1 MSTRRAM
8 WRGAATSVGPLAFFN
23 PGLTGIVYVYDST
36 TKDWSELPHLVHS
49 GFTLVTVNNLVTAVG
64 GNRELYTPGSI
75 LLSFSKGK
83 WVEMFPPM
91 PTKRYFPAAVCTC
104 DMLLVAGGCDCIA
117 LPTVEVMDINTLQW
131 TAMASLPIGISS
143 ASMAACY
150 EDSIYLLGDD
160 TNRAFSCSVKSLSQF
175 LEKSQPALNLK
186 CQKSIWK
193 RIADVPVSRST
204 AVTLCGQLVS
214 VGGYDDSGEVD
225 TVYCYDSSTNS
236 WRGVGT
242 LLSCKGLPLA
252 TTLPEDKLVV
262 VHGNHENALVG
273 TATVLS

>member
-1 MSTRRAM
+1 M
-8 WRGAATSVGPLAFFN
+8 WRGTATSVGPLAFFN

-83 WVEMFPPM
+83 WVEIFPPM
-91 PTKRYFPAAVCTC
+91 PTKRYFPAAVCTR
-104 DMLLVAGGCDCIA
+104 DMLLVAGGSDCIA
-117 LPTVEVMDINTLQW
+117 LPTVEVMDINTMQW

-143 ASMAACY
+143 ASMAAY
-150 EDSIYLLGDD
+150 EDSICLLGDD
-160 TNRAFSCSVKSLSQF
+160 TNRVYSCSIRFLAQF
-175 LEKSQPALNLK
+175 LQPALSSQ
-186 CQKSIWK
+186 CQKPIWT

-204 AVTLCGQLVS
+204 AVTLNGRLFS

-225 TVYCYDSSTNS
+225 TVYYYDSSTNS
-236 WRGVGT
+236 WRRVGT

-252 TTLPEDKLVV
+252 TTLPGDKLVV
-262 VHGNHENALVG
+262 VHGNHENTLVG
-273 TATVLS
+273 TATTAKVLS